1 MVVFEE
7 GDQIIEMVVEGQESD
22 FASEAESSN
31 DEDNEITFNMS
42 QSSSQI
48 SENNNASVLVPSQ
61 VDQDFSDEENSSL
74 AEKGRSNPELT
85 QRDGSVVEDAANKS
99 QSALSLEEKQNIIGQ
114 AVGQAVAQV

>member
-22 FASEAESSN
+22 FASEAEGSN

-48 SENNNASVLVPSQ
+48 SENKQCIGSGSFAS
-61 VDQDFSDEENSSL
+61 
-74 AEKGRSNPELT
+74 
-85 QRDGSVVEDAANKS
+85 
-99 QSALSLEEKQNIIGQ
+99 
-114 AVGQAVAQV
+114 